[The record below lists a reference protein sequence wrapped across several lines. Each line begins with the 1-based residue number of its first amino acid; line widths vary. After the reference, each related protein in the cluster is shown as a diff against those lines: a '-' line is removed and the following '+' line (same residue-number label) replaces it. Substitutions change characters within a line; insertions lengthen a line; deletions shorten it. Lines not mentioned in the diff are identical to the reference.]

1 MWENHKSIWFPPP
14 TSLALLLSLFLP
26 FLLLL
31 SSQSHRRTGSNLSGA
46 ANVPKTQRRK
56 LSLANITQQGRK
68 TSRCRLLFRKRPEQR
83 LHTDNEGPTPRAA
96 GQAQA
101 AKQMLFAGSSQGC
114 FLDRLPAAS
123 FTAHAPVSFRQK
135 NEENSTP
142 HCKVCWAFFF
152 PGVVLGYWA
161 WEPLAI

>member
-1 MWENHKSIWFPPP
+1 MRKPQEHLIFFPP
-14 TSLALLLSLFLP
+14 SLALLLSLLLP

-31 SSQSHRRTGSNLSGA
+31 SSQSHRHTGSNLSGV
-46 ANVPKTQRRK
+46 ANVLKTQRRK

-68 TSRCRLLFRKRPEQR
+68 TSCCRLQFRKRPGAAPAHRQWGT
-83 LHTDNEGPTPRAA
+83 HTPSSWA
-96 GQAQA
+96 AQA

-114 FLDRLPAAS
+114 FLDRLPTAS

-142 HCKVCWAFFF
+142 HCKVCWVFF
-152 PGVVLGYWA
+152 PGLVLDYWA